1 MYERICE
8 LDNKTIW
15 AYFALRQMGSCLGF
29 HRGEWQ
35 GAVRMQESVWELTGR
50 PNEAGNLIHFYGQAG
65 MEEKVKALFEKVKD
79 HRHPQRVYDV
89 VGKA

>member
-1 MYERICE
+1 
-8 LDNKTIW
+8 
-15 AYFALRQMGSCLGF
+15 MGSCLGF